1 MILRSY
7 GTVSCKIPERQGQSQ
22 LSARLDHEI
31 FHLTFGSELL
41 IRTKSPVHP
50 GWTVFQFK
58 SSYKRLHKL

>member
-7 GTVSCKIPERQGQSQ
+7 GTVFCKIPEIQGQSQ

-31 FHLTFGSELL
+31 FHLTFGPELL
-41 IRTKSPVHP
+41 IRTESPVHP
-50 GWTVFQFK
+50 GWTVLQFK